1 MAKTK
6 SKRSRIILITLLLL
20 GVVLAVWYVTRP
32 KAAAP
37 KVASTQ
43 STGTSASNTDSKKT
57 DATID
62 KDKDAPATSSNTT
75 TSSSNNKLYI
85 VVNRP
90 VNNDTLKLADGIQV
104 RSTVTGATSGT
115 CSLKLTGPNNK
126 TVNKSASI
134 TAQTSYG
141 SCSFDV
147 AGSELSAG
155 EWTMTLTA
163 TSGDA
168 NATYTAKVTMQ

>member
-1 MAKTK
+1 MAKSK
-6 SKRSRIILITLLLL
+6 SKRSRIVLIAAILVVAGL
-20 GVVLAVWYVTRP
+20 GIWYYATQAKKSTVNKTTP
-32 KAAAP
+32 ATTETK
-37 KVASTQ
+37 KVAE
-43 STGTSASNTDSKKT
+43 TDATKT

-62 KDKDAPATSSNTT
+62 KDAPASSSTTT

-90 VNNDTLKLADGIQV
+90 VNNDIIKLADGIQV

-115 CSLKLTGPNNK
+115 CSLKLAGPNGKN
-126 TVNKSASI
+126 VNKSASI
-134 TAQTSYG
+134 MAQTSYG

-155 EWTMTLTA
+155 QWTLTLTA
-163 TSGDA
+163 ASGDA
-168 NATYTAKVTMQ
+168 NASYTAKVTMQ